1 MIFFYQKS
9 AKTIN
14 FSSVLEISKIYLNF
28 VLGLVNNAGIYQPP
42 NSEEMS
48 KRDKI
53 KAVVDVNV
61 YGVKRV
67 SEAFANH
74 IQRSPEPG
82 RIVNVTSAS
91 GPYYVQDMCD
101 GPMKDKLLAKDV
113 EEKFQIKSLRIY
125 NFWVQHWLIR
135 LVFRI
140 QLVQNRQ
147 KINFSSEPEILKK
160 RFR

>member
-1 MIFFYQKS
+1 M
-9 AKTIN
+9 
-14 FSSVLEISKIYLNF
+14 
-28 VLGLVNNAGIYQPP
+28 VNNAGIYQPP
-42 NSEEMS
+42 NAEEMS

-113 EEKFQIKSLRIY
+113 NFDRDVKTQFEEKKYLTIKIDDFLS
-125 NFWVQHWLIR
+125 NFVP
-135 LVFRI
+135 
-140 QLVQNRQ
+140 NST
-147 KINFSSEPEILKK
+147 NFVDFYIFL
-160 RFR
+160 